1 MTKGGPNANK
11 KKISNDISN
20 APSLSKK
27 FENQKSI
34 NSLNLYRKNLKIFSS
49 IVW

>member
-20 APSLSKK
+20 ALSLSKK
-27 FENQKSI
+27 FENPKSK
-34 NSLNLYRKNLKIFSS
+34 NSLIVYRINLKIFSS